1 MRAVKSKASNN
12 VPVVYVEQASQVLE
26 NTAILPRKK

>member
-1 MRAVKSKASNN
+1 MTAVKSKASN